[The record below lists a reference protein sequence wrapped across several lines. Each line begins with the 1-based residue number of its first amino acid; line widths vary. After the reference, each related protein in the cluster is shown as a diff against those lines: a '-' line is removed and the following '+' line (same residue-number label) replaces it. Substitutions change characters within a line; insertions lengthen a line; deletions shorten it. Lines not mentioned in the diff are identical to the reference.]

1 MQNGA
6 ILGNSNVLMCL
17 DIMLQH
23 EGRLLV
29 LKPIDIWIEN
39 EMYSVYNDMCRYSY
53 VGYENKL

>member
-1 MQNGA
+1 
-6 ILGNSNVLMCL
+6 MCL
-17 DIMLQH
+17 DIMLQQ

-53 VGYENKL
+53 VGYENKFRI